1 MRRKTQKSS
10 APRRIRA
17 AAPRGC
23 PQNASEMKPSLV
35 LLLAAATA
43 DDDFILKQLT
53 DALGKPATPRALADV
68 FIDDRFEYLRDEAD
82 YTFEAGDADKVVEA
96 FSRRITTNV
105 PVIDLQATFEN
116 CSALCAFL
124 EVGVPEHVEAY
135 VLLSLG
141 SAAFGS
147 PFHPATLRTLG
158 RTCGKT
164 DRDLE
169 KLLLDPKL
177 RRWFVAQHFPRVVI
191 TGGMGRGRYGNDA
204 VGDVS
209 RSTSYVLHP
218 KLHHVPLG
226 LPRALSPHLER
237 EKAWFDANRGPRSAD
252 VYVNHKPRPYRE
264 RILGHLRRALGQ
276 ALPNNYAGKAALR
289 SGTETYVGDLFR
301 HAIVLS
307 PPGSGV
313 DCYRHYEALLCG
325 AVPLLE
331 YSPLAV
337 ELLAGLPYIM
347 VRSWA
352 EVSAPFLERELAQ
365 LKTRTFDWRRL
376 TRAYWRDELARAR
389 ISGELPARRR
399 KPS

>member
-1 MRRKTQKSS
+1 
-10 APRRIRA
+10 
-17 AAPRGC
+17 
-23 PQNASEMKPSLV
+23 MKPLV
-35 LLLAAATA
+35 LLLLAAATA
-43 DDDFILKQLT
+43 DDDVLLRQLT
-53 DALGKPATPRALADV
+53 HALGKPATPQALAETFV
-68 FIDDRFEYLRDEAD
+68 DDRFEYLRDNAD
-82 YTFEAGDADKVVEA
+82 YTFEAGDADKVVAA
-96 FSRRITTNV
+96 FSRRITSNV

-169 KLLLDPKL
+169 ALLLDPKL

-191 TGGMGRGRYGNDA
+191 TGGNGRGRYSNDA
-204 VGDVS
+204 VGDVT
-209 RSTSYVLHP
+209 RSTDWVLHP

-237 EKAWFDANRGPRSAD
+237 EAAWVNAKRGPRSSEI
-252 VYVNHKPRPYRE
+252 YVNHKPRPYRE

-276 ALPNNYAGKAALR
+276 ALPNAYAGKAALR
-289 SGTETYVGDLFR
+289 SGTQTYVGDLFR

-337 ELLAGLPYIM
+337 ELLSGLPYIM

>member
-1 MRRKTQKSS
+1 MKRR
-10 APRRIRA
+10 
-17 AAPRGC
+17 
-23 PQNASEMKPSLV
+23 LV
-35 LLLAAATA
+35 LLLATTATA
-43 DDDFILKQLT
+43 DDVLLRQLT
-53 DALGKPATPRALADV
+53 ASLGAPATPKALAETFV
-68 FIDDRFEYLRDEAD
+68 DDRFEYLRAGAD
-82 YTFEAGDADKVVEA
+82 YAFAAGDANKVREA
-96 FSRRITTNV
+96 FSRRITPNV

-124 EVGVPEHVEAY
+124 DVGVPENVEAY

-169 KLLLDPKL
+169 ALLLDPKL
-177 RRWFVAQHFPRVVI
+177 RRWFVAQHFPRVII

-237 EKAWFDANRGPRSAD
+237 EAAWVNAKRGSRSSEI
-252 VYVNHKPRPYRE
+252 YVNHKPRPYRE

-276 ALPNNYAGKAALR
+276 ALPNAYAGKAALR

-337 ELLAGLPYIM
+337 ELLSGLPYIM

-352 EVSAPFLERELAQ
+352 EVSAPFLERELAS

-399 KPS
+399 KPA

>member
-17 AAPRGC
+17 AAPGAAHK
-23 PQNASEMKPSLV
+23 NASEMKPPLV

-43 DDDFILKQLT
+43 DDDVLLKQLSG
-53 DALGKPATPRALADV
+53 ALGKPATPQALADV
-68 FIDDRFEYLRDEAD
+68 FIDDRFDYLRDNAD

-96 FSRRITTNV
+96 FSRRITPNV

-124 EVGVPEHVEAY
+124 DVGVPEHVEAY

-169 KLLLDPKL
+169 ALLLDPKL

-237 EKAWFDANRGPRSAD
+237 EAAWVNAKRGPRSSD

-276 ALPNNYAGKAALR
+276 ALPNAYAGKAALR
-289 SGTETYVGDLFR
+289 SGTQTYVGDLFR
-301 HAIVLS
+301 HSIVLS

-352 EVSAPFLERELAQ
+352 EVSSSFLERELAQ

>member
-1 MRRKTQKSS
+1 
-10 APRRIRA
+10 
-17 AAPRGC
+17 
-23 PQNASEMKPSLV
+23 MKPLV
-35 LLLAAATA
+35 LLLATTTSA
-43 DDDFILKQLT
+43 DDVLLRQLT
-53 DALGKPATPRALADV
+53 ASLGAPATPKALADV
-68 FIDDRFEYLRDEAD
+68 FIDDRFEYLRGGAD
-82 YTFEAGDADKVVEA
+82 YAFAADDADGVLKA

-105 PVIDLQATFEN
+105 PVIDLQSTFEN
-116 CSALCAFL
+116 CSALCTFL
-124 EVGVPEHVEAY
+124 DVGVPENVEAY

-169 KLLLDPKL
+169 ALLLDPKL

-191 TGGMGRGRYGNDA
+191 TGGVGRGRYGNDA
-204 VGDVS
+204 VGDVT
-209 RSTSYVLHP
+209 RSTAWVLP
-218 KLHHVPLG
+218 PTLHHVPLG

-237 EKAWFDANRGPRSAD
+237 EAAWVNAKRGSRSAD
-252 VYVNHKPRPYRE
+252 IYVNHKPRPYRE
-264 RILGHLRRALGQ
+264 RILVHLRRALGQ
-276 ALPNNYAGKAALR
+276 ALPNNYAGKQALR
-289 SGTETYVGDLFR
+289 SGTQTYVGDLFR
-301 HAIVLS
+301 HSIVLS

-337 ELLAGLPYIM
+337 ELLSGLPYIM

-352 EVSAPFLERELAQ
+352 EVSASFLERELAA

>member
-1 MRRKTQKSS
+1 
-10 APRRIRA
+10 
-17 AAPRGC
+17 
-23 PQNASEMKPSLV
+23 MKPLV
-35 LLLAAATA
+35 LLLLAAATA
-43 DDDFILKQLT
+43 DDDVLLRQLT
-53 DALGKPATPRALADV
+53 HALGKPATPQALAETFV
-68 FIDDRFEYLRDEAD
+68 DDRFEYLRDNAD
-82 YTFEAGDADKVVEA
+82 YTFEAGDADKVVAA
-96 FSRRITTNV
+96 FSRRITSNV

-169 KLLLDPKL
+169 ALLLDPKL

-191 TGGMGRGRYGNDA
+191 TGGNGRGRYSNDA
-204 VGDVS
+204 VGDVT
-209 RSTSYVLHP
+209 RSTDWVLHP

-237 EKAWFDANRGPRSAD
+237 EAAWVNAKRGPRSSEI
-252 VYVNHKPRPYRE
+252 YVNHKPRPYRE

-276 ALPNNYAGKAALR
+276 ALPNAYAGKAALR
-289 SGTETYVGDLFR
+289 SGTQTYVGDLFR

-337 ELLAGLPYIM
+337 ELLSGLPYIM

-399 KPS
+399 TGMTNV

>member
-1 MRRKTQKSS
+1 
-10 APRRIRA
+10 
-17 AAPRGC
+17 
-23 PQNASEMKPSLV
+23 MKPLV
-35 LLLAAATA
+35 LLLLAAATA
-43 DDDFILKQLT
+43 DDDVLLKQLT
-53 DALGKPATPRALADV
+53 RALGKPATPKALADV
-68 FIDDRFEYLRDEAD
+68 IIDDRFEYLRDNAD

-124 EVGVPEHVEAY
+124 DVGVPEDVEAY

-158 RTCGKT
+158 RTCGRT

-169 KLLLDPKL
+169 ALLLDSKL

-191 TGGMGRGRYGNDA
+191 TGGTGRGRYGNDA

-209 RSTSYVLHP
+209 KSTSYVLHP

-237 EKAWFDANRGPRSAD
+237 EAAWIQATRGPRSAD

-276 ALPNNYAGKAALR
+276 ALPNAYAGKAALR

-352 EVSAPFLERELAQ
+352 EVSARFLERELAS

>member
-1 MRRKTQKSS
+1 MRL
-10 APRRIRA
+10 PPG
-17 AAPRGC
+17 AAPK
-23 PQNASEMKPSLV
+23 NASEMKPTLV
-35 LLLAAATA
+35 LLLAAAAA

-53 DALGKPATPRALADV
+53 GALGKPATPQALADV
-68 FIDDRFEYLRDEAD
+68 IIDDRFAYLRDSAD
-82 YTFEAGDADKVVEA
+82 YTFEAGDATKVVEA
-96 FSRRITTNV
+96 FSRPIAPSV

-124 EVGVPEHVEAY
+124 DVGVPEDVEAY

-169 KLLLDPKL
+169 ALLLDPKL

-191 TGGMGRGRYGNDA
+191 TGGTGRGRYGNDA

-237 EKAWFDANRGPRSAD
+237 EAAWVNAKRGPRSSD

-276 ALPNNYAGKAALR
+276 ALPNAYAGKAALR

-347 VRSWA
+347 VRSWT
-352 EVSAPFLERELAQ
+352 EVSASFLERELAS

>member
-1 MRRKTQKSS
+1 
-10 APRRIRA
+10 
-17 AAPRGC
+17 
-23 PQNASEMKPSLV
+23 MKPTLV

-43 DDDFILKQLT
+43 DDDVLLRQLT
-53 DALGKPATPRALADV
+53 TTLNTPTTPKALADV
-68 FIDDRFEYLRDEAD
+68 FVDDRFAYLRDNAD
-82 YTFEAGDADKVVEA
+82 YTFEADDADGVREA
-96 FSRRITTNV
+96 FSRRIAPNV

-124 EVGVPEHVEAY
+124 DVGVPEHVEAY

-158 RTCGKT
+158 RTCGRT

-237 EKAWFDANRGPRSAD
+237 EAAWVNAKRGSRSSEI
-252 VYVNHKPRPYRE
+252 YVNHKPRPYRE

-276 ALPNNYAGKAALR
+276 VLPNAYAGKAALR

-337 ELLAGLPYIM
+337 ELLAGLPHIM

-352 EVSAPFLERELAQ
+352 EVSASFLERELAS

-399 KPS
+399 KPA

>member
-1 MRRKTQKSS
+1 M
-10 APRRIRA
+10 
-17 AAPRGC
+17 
-23 PQNASEMKPSLV
+23 
-35 LLLAAATA
+35 
-43 DDDFILKQLT
+43 
-53 DALGKPATPRALADV
+53 
-68 FIDDRFEYLRDEAD
+68 
-82 YTFEAGDADKVVEA
+82 
-96 FSRRITTNV
+96 
-105 PVIDLQATFEN
+105 
-116 CSALCAFL
+116 
-124 EVGVPEHVEAY
+124 
-135 VLLSLG
+135 
-141 SAAFGS
+141 
-147 PFHPATLRTLG
+147 
-158 RTCGKT
+158 
-164 DRDLE
+164 
-169 KLLLDPKL
+169 
-177 RRWFVAQHFPRVVI
+177 
-191 TGGMGRGRYGNDA
+191 
-204 VGDVS
+204 
-209 RSTSYVLHP
+209 LHP

-237 EKAWFDANRGPRSAD
+237 EAAWVNAKRGSRSSEI
-252 VYVNHKPRPYRE
+252 YVNHKPRPYRE

-276 ALPNNYAGKAALR
+276 ALPNAYAGKAALR

-337 ELLAGLPYIM
+337 ELLSGLPYIM

-352 EVSAPFLERELAQ
+352 EVSAPFLERELAA
-365 LKTRTFDWRRL
+365 LRTRTFDWRRL

>member
-17 AAPRGC
+17 AARGC
-23 PQNASEMKPSLV
+23 PQRHYGQMKPLV
-35 LLLAAATA
+35 LLLAAAAA
-43 DDDFILKQLT
+43 DDDVLLRQLT
-53 DALGKPATPRALADV
+53 TALNTPTTPQAIADV
-68 FIDDRFEYLRDEAD
+68 FVDDRFAYLRGSAD

-96 FSRRITTNV
+96 FSRRITPNV

-124 EVGVPEHVEAY
+124 DVGVPEHVEAY

-164 DRDLE
+164 DQDLE
-169 KLLLDPKL
+169 ALLLDPKL

-191 TGGMGRGRYGNDA
+191 TGGMGRGRYGSDA

-237 EKAWFDANRGPRSAD
+237 EAAWVNAKHGPRSAD

-264 RILGHLRRALGQ
+264 RILGHLRHSLQ
-276 ALPNNYAGKAALR
+276 QSLPNAYAGKAALR
-289 SGTETYVGDLFR
+289 SGTQTYVGDLFR

-337 ELLAGLPYIM
+337 ELLSGLPYIM

-352 EVSAPFLERELAQ
+352 EVSASFLERELAQ

-389 ISGELPARRR
+389 ISVELPARRR